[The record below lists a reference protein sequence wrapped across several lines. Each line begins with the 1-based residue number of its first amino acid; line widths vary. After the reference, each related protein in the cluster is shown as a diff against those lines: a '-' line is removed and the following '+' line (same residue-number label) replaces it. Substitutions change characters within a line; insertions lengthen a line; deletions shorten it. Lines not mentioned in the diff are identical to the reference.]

1 MWGGEIVAQGGGING
16 GWQGQT
22 KDAGKG
28 RVGSKRP
35 GWLQGW
41 QGAKPAEV
49 FWENLQKVSNAMTR
63 RLHLALWPGE
73 NRPEVFSLSSLF
85 GASIQDPLS
94 CRVTPV
100 LRRQTRH
107 GPSASSPKV
116 CISFTASPDIP
127 SPPPRAANPGA
138 RTPDSHFSLNLPFV
152 PPPLAHSQWITGPSP
167 APFTLRAIPCPSCL
181 APRGCLL
188 HTLFLMFSC
197 SLASSPVCP
206 EGGTGER
213 REGGRRWRVT
223 ATSSCLSL
231 LHALAVPP
239 L

>member
-49 FWENLQKVSNAMTR
+49 FWENLQKGSNAMTR

-85 GASIQDPLS
+85 GASIQGPLS
-94 CRVTPV
+94 CRFTPV
-100 LRRQTRH
+100 LRRQTRC

-127 SPPPRAANPGA
+127 SRPPRAANPGA

-152 PPPLAHSQWITGPSP
+152 PPPPRRPQPMDHGAQPSPVRPQSHPLPFLLSSPGLPLAHSVSHVLLLTGFQPS
-167 APFTLRAIPCPSCL
+167 L
-181 APRGCLL
+181 PRGR
-188 HTLFLMFSC
+188 HWRETETGRWEEVENNSYFFLS
-197 SLASSPVCP
+197 
-206 EGGTGER
+206 
-213 REGGRRWRVT
+213 
-223 ATSSCLSL
+223 
-231 LHALAVPP
+231 
-239 L
+239 